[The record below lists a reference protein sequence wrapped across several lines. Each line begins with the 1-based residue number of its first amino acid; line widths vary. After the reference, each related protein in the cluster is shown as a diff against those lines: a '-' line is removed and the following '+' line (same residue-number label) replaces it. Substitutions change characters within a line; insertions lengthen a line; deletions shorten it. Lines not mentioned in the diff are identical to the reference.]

1 MPDNGYKQIIEALIF
16 ASDFP
21 ISVKK
26 ICQIIDDASEDE
38 IMELINDLISEY
50 EKIER
55 GIILKASAGGYEF
68 VTRPEQAVWVRKLH
82 DDRKRN
88 KLSHAGLE
96 TVALIAYRQPITRVD
111 IENVRGVDSGGT
123 LRTLLER
130 KLIIIA
136 GREKSPGRP
145 LIYKTSDSFLRYFG
159 VNSLDDLPRI
169 EEIGELVKHG
179 EEEENIPVEQLSIS
193 GGDSSEK
200 KM

>member
-38 IMELINDLISEY
+38 IMELINELISEY

>member
-38 IMELINDLISEY
+38 IMELINELISEY

-68 VTRPEQAVWVRKLH
+68 VTRPEQAVWIRKLH

>member
-21 ISVKK
+21 ICVKK

-38 IMELINDLISEY
+38 IMELINELISEY

-123 LRTLLER
+123 
-130 KLIIIA
+130 
-136 GREKSPGRP
+136 
-145 LIYKTSDSFLRYFG
+145 
-159 VNSLDDLPRI
+159 
-169 EEIGELVKHG
+169 
-179 EEEENIPVEQLSIS
+179 
-193 GGDSSEK
+193 
-200 KM
+200 